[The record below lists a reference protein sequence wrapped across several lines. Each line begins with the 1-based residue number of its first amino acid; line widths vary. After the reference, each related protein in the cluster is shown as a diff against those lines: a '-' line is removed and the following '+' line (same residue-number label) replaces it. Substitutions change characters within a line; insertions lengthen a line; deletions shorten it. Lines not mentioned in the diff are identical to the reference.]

1 MPAARDSARLSV
13 VRRTPRHLIST
24 LSVLCLATLL
34 ALASNRD
41 LIGYTTLAGRPG
53 ALLANGAGIPVAQVE
68 VFAPNTADYGPDPS
82 SPLMAG
88 KSFTFRTGASGVSSH
103 AEQVASFFYGDS
115 LSPAPD
121 VTDVVLFSADS
132 FITGLLRA
140 GRANR
145 APGGVGARVVNNSW
159 IASFPDDAMNV
170 DVL

>member
-24 LSVLCLATLL
+24 LSVLCLATPL

-82 SPLMAG
+82 SPVMAG
-88 KSFTFRTGASGVSSH
+88 EMGSILPC
-103 AEQVASFFYGDS
+103 AEGGNM
-115 LSPAPD
+115 PAGQNP
-121 VTDVVLFSADS
+121 
-132 FITGLLRA
+132 
-140 GRANR
+140 
-145 APGGVGARVVNNSW
+145 RV
-159 IASFPDDAMNV
+159 FLP
-170 DVL
+170 